1 MARLGFSPRG
11 IGSCPIAPRTR
22 YRSDRLEPYR
32 MNYDAAVRYLL
43 SLGRELAAPTQAAAA
58 KFNLENITTLLER
71 LGRPD
76 RCYPTIHIAGTN
88 GKGSTAAFVESI
100 LRQAGFRTG
109 LNTSPHL
116 ERINERFRIN
126 GEEISDERFAEAFVR
141 IHSVIEELLAEGRLR
156 AHPTYFE
163 CVTALAFEVFAR
175 QRVEF
180 AVIEVG
186 LGGRLDATNI
196 ITPVVSLI
204 TRIDF
209 DHENFLGHSLREIAG
224 EKAGILKY
232 GVPVVSAPQL
242 CEAQEILRARAA
254 ELRCP
259 LVETAEAFRI
269 EQESE
274 EGGCIHA
281 HVTEIATGSQ
291 FLLAPQLPGRFQLQN
306 ALNAVAAARL
316 LQQKKVRMSDEDIE
330 RGIARAQWPGR
341 LEKLQSRPDLYLDGA
356 HNPGAA
362 RELARFLE
370 ENFAGRRMVLIY
382 GAMRDKAVDE
392 VTGLLFP
399 LAAEVIFTQPNSPRA
414 VSAAQLAQI
423 AGHHAA
429 HFSIINNAEAALD
442 DALANARPDDAIF
455 ITGSLYLVGQLRHAW
470 KQQKRSVT
478 G

>member
-1 MARLGFSPRG
+1 MDYAS
-11 IGSCPIAPRTR
+11 
-22 YRSDRLEPYR
+22 
-32 MNYDAAVRYLL
+32 AVRYLL

-58 KFNLENITTLLER
+58 KFDLENTTILLER

-76 RCYPTIHIAGTN
+76 RAYPTIHIAGTN

-100 LRQAGFRTG
+100 LRQSGFRTG

-116 ERINERFRIN
+116 ERINERFRVN
-126 GEEISDERFAEAFVR
+126 GEEISDDQFAEAFTR
-141 IHSVIEELLAEGRLR
+141 IHSVIEELLADGKLR

-186 LGGRLDATNI
+186 LGGRLDATNV
-196 ITPVVSLI
+196 ITPVVSVI

-224 EKAGILKY
+224 EKAGIIKH
-232 GVPVVSAPQL
+232 GVPVVSAPQFP
-242 CEAQEILRARAA
+242 EAQEVLQSRTK
-254 ELRCP
+254 ELRCQ
-259 LVETAEAFRI
+259 LIETQEAYRI
-269 EQESE
+269 DQEAMEAGSVR
-274 EGGCIHA
+274 A
-281 HVTEIATGSQ
+281 QVTEIATNTQ
-291 FLLAPQLPGRFQLQN
+291 FDVASPLPGRFQLQN
-306 ALNAVAAARL
+306 ALNAVAVGRV
-316 LQQKKVRMSDEDIE
+316 LQSKNFRVTQENIE
-330 RGIARAQWPGR
+330 RGIAEARWPGR
-341 LEKLQSRPDLYLDGA
+341 LEKLHSNPDIYLDGA

-370 ENFAGRRMVLIY
+370 ENVAGRRIILIY

-399 LAAEVIFTQPNSPRA
+399 LAAEVIFTQPNNPRA
-414 VSAAQLAQI
+414 VSASQLAQI

-429 HFSIINNAEAALD
+429 HFSIISNAEAALQQ
-442 DALANARPDDAIF
+442 ALTEGRPGTAIF

-470 KQQKRSVT
+470 KLHSANKLSD
-478 G
+478 